1 MGPFCYIKCY
11 RFPFTFQ
18 AVELFTHEQA
28 TQNPIIGRTV
38 VGGVQML
45 SFNMTKIPS
54 KWAAWDIFRKRC
66 KGAPPNNVTLYFM
79 KSLFMGLKNV
89 C

>member
-45 SFNMTKIPS
+45 SFNTTKIGS
-54 KWAAWDIFRKRC
+54 KWPLGTYLEEGVKVRHLIM
-66 KGAPPNNVTLYFM
+66 VTYI
-79 KSLFMGLKNV
+79 S
-89 C
+89 